1 MDMNSSPRQLEQDP
15 RIQAK
20 ELFEILVREHEGRLR
35 AFLQGMVRDSIAVE
49 DLVQESFLVAW
60 KNLDRYDREQPFGP
74 WVRGIGR
81 RLSLAW
87 FRKSGR
93 DKHEFVDEQTVDAL
107 SQLHDELDGH
117 PGDTLDEKLSS
128 LRASLE
134 RLPEHQARVLAL
146 HYHEDLDCQAIAEN
160 VGRSREAVKKL
171 LQRGRAWLGSCIE
184 QRLAAVGGDLS

>member
-1 MDMNSSPRQLEQDP
+1 MTPTPRKLAEDP

-35 AFLQGMVRDSIAVE
+35 AFLQALVRDPVATE

-81 RLSLAW
+81 RLSMAH

-107 SQLHDELDGH
+107 SQLHDEFDLH

-128 LRASLE
+128 LRACLE
-134 RLPEHQARVLAL
+134 RLPEHQARVLTL
-146 HYHEDLDCQAIAEN
+146 HYNEDLDCQAIAET

-171 LQRGRAWLGSCIE
+171 LQRARAWLGSCIE
-184 QRLAAVGGDLS
+184 QRLAAVGDPS

>member
-1 MDMNSSPRQLEQDP
+1 MDMRPDSRQIDQDP
-15 RIQAK
+15 QIGAQ

-35 AFLQGMVRDSIAVE
+35 SFLHSLVRDPIAVE
-49 DLVQESFLVAW
+49 DLVQDSFLVAW

-107 SQLHDELDGH
+107 SQLHDELDLH
-117 PGDTLDEKLSS
+117 PGDTLDEKLAS
-128 LRASLE
+128 LRACLE
-134 RLPEHQARVLAL
+134 RLPEHQARVLSL
-146 HYHEDLDCQAIAEN
+146 HYNEDLDCQAIAET

-171 LQRGRAWLGSCIE
+171 LQRGRAWLGNCIE
-184 QRLAAVGGDLS
+184 QRMAAVEGIVT